1 MLIKPQTSRS
11 LESPSEISG
20 IYRGKFRVTPRLKC
34 VNDSIESKN
43 GSPDPLVKTAT
54 AAVFVAF
61 IGAGILQATWAAR
74 IPQLKAA
81 LDMDAAIWG
90 LVLLSM
96 AAGSVSALT
105 VTGLIIN
112 KLGEKRTV
120 QIFSVLGGLGL
131 VGLGLG
137 YVGGVVPVVITL
149 YLIGFGMGAWDV
161 AMNVQGTLVEHRLGK
176 VILPKFHAGFSVG
189 TVAGALLGALLIQLG
204 VGITANLVAIGL
216 LVGGIVSWRV
226 TGFLKDAAG
235 SAAGSASPSPDT
247 FADPADALVGFVDG
261 EGEGT
266 PSPRKLTLGQAW
278 REPRT
283 LLVGL
288 FVLIFSFAEGTAIDW
303 IGVAMVDDYKTST
316 TIGTLGLATFLATM
330 TISRWFGTALLDRFG
345 RVLVLRMLAVV
356 ALTGVLLF
364 TLSGNVVVAFLGVAL
379 WGCGVSLGFPMGM
392 SAGGDEPVNSAVR
405 VSVVATI
412 GYVAFLAGPPFIG
425 LLGHSFGVLSAIM
438 AVAAL
443 LPVAFLIAGQLKEL
457 NA

>member
-1 MLIKPQTSRS
+1 MNAIETK
-11 LESPSEISG
+11 
-20 IYRGKFRVTPRLKC
+20 TP
-34 VNDSIESKN
+34 
-43 GSPDPLVKTAT
+43 SPDPLPKADPLLKAAT

-61 IGAGILQATWAAR
+61 IGAGVLQATWAAR

-120 QIFSVLGGLGL
+120 QIFSILGGLGL
-131 VGLGLG
+131 AGLGLG
-137 YVGGVVPVVITL
+137 YVGGVVPVVIAL

-204 VGITANLVAIGL
+204 VGITANMVAIGL

-226 TGFLKDAAG
+226 TGFLSDAAATTP
-235 SAAGSASPSPDT
+235 SNAPAPADASGPDT
-247 FADPADALVGFVDG
+247 FADPADALVTVLDD
-261 EGEGT
+261 EGEGA
-266 PSPRKLTLGQAW
+266 PSPGTPTPGKLTLGQAW

-392 SAGGDEPVNSAVR
+392 SAGGDEPANSAVR

-425 LLGHSFGVLSAIM
+425 LLGNSFGVLSAIM

-457 NA
+457 KA

>member
-1 MLIKPQTSRS
+1 MNISSNTL
-11 LESPSEISG
+11 SPSPK
-20 IYRGKFRVTPRLKC
+20 R
-34 VNDSIESKN
+34 
-43 GSPDPLVKTAT
+43 DPQVQAAT
-54 AAVFVAF
+54 VSVFVAF
-61 IGAGILQATWAAR
+61 IGAGVLQSTWAAR

-81 LDMDAAIWG
+81 LDMDPAAWG
-90 LVLLSM
+90 LVLLAM

-112 KLGEKRTV
+112 KFGEKTTV
-120 QIFSVLGGLGL
+120 RVFAGVAGLAL

-137 YVGGVVPVVITL
+137 YVGGVIPVVIAL
-149 YLIGFGMGAWDV
+149 YTIGFGLGAWDV

-189 TVAGALLGALLIQLG
+189 TVAGALLGALLIQF
-204 VGITANLVAIGL
+204 GIGIAANLVAVGL
-216 LVGGIVSWRV
+216 IVGGVVAWRV
-226 TGFLKDAAG
+226 SGFLVNAADD
-235 SAAGSASPSPDT
+235 PSGEATSHPRTSQDT
-247 FADPADALVGFVDG
+247 FADPADAVLDAGLG
-261 EGEGT
+261 EGIVSGEGVGGP
-266 PSPRKLTLGQAW
+266 PSKQKLTLGQAW

-345 RVLVLRMLAVV
+345 RVAVLRTLAVV
-356 ALTGVLLF
+356 ALSGVLLF
-364 TLSGNVVVAFLGVAL
+364 VLSGNVVVAFLGVAL
-379 WGCGVSLGFPMGM
+379 WGLGVSLGFPMGM
-392 SAGGDEPVNSAVR
+392 SAGGDEPRNAAVR

-412 GYVAFLAGPPFIG
+412 GYVAFLAGPPVIG
-425 LLGHSFGVLSAIM
+425 LLGNSVGVLQAIM

-443 LPVAFLIAGQLKEL
+443 LPVAFLIAGQLREL
-457 NA
+457 KA